1 MPRERSPLKAGAPYL
16 TRGFKIGRMASALSR
31 AHASRARAGT
41 PRGLDAFAPSGVAR
55 EGPSG
60 PIGPEWPEWPEW
72 PERARVARV
81 GPASRARIGTPR
93 GLDAFAT
100 SGCIIYT
107 QARGHLLWVHNTR
120 AKKLGPKRARV
131 GRVGPSGPSGP
142 DQKGPLNERTEAPG
156 PPDRHRS
163 TKPDPNRDHGKG
175 HGHGLNPS
183 QGRSYK
189 PGSKP

>member
-1 MPRERSPLKAGAPYL
+1 MKAGAPYL
-16 TRGFKIGRMASALSR
+16 TRGIKIGRMASALSR

-41 PRGLDAFAPSGVAR
+41 PRGLDATAPSGVAR

-107 QARGHLLWVHNTR
+107 QRHEATYYGCKILGQKNSGPRGPEWAEWARVARAARTRKAPR
-120 AKKLGPKRARV
+120 AKKEPK
-131 GRVGPSGPSGP
+131 
-142 DQKGPLNERTEAPG
+142 PL
-156 PPDRHRS
+156 
-163 TKPDPNRDHGKG
+163 DPRPTPTHKAYTQNVTTACC
-175 HGHGLNPS
+175 
-183 QGRSYK
+183 
-189 PGSKP
+189 